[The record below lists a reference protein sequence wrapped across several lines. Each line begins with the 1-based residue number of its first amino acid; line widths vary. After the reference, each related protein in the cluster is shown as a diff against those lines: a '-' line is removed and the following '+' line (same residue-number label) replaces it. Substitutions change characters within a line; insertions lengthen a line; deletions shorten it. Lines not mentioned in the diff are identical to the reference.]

1 MKKYILIIAVLLI
14 SYNGFTQETGEKKL
28 GAWYTL
34 AGSHKISNKVSIT
47 TLGQLRFYNATD
59 NLGIGLALAS
69 VNYKFYPQLTGSIGY
84 MRLKI
89 DKTFE
94 DLAEENDINENRL
107 FEQIIFTDKI
117 GKVNIKHRYM
127 LEHRF
132 LDLGSKTDFQQRMR
146 YRLQFIIPLSKKLFI
161 NAYDEIILNLQG
173 NLFSQNRLYGALG
186 YKFNKNLNLQLG
198 YLKHRFQTKSFDR
211 LQVGVFLKT
220 DFRKKK

>member
-1 MKKYILIIAVLLI
+1 MKIYILIIAALLI

-28 GAWYTL
+28 GAWYTF

-47 TLGQLRFYNATD
+47 TLGQLRLYNAAD
-59 NLGIGLALAS
+59 NLELGLALAS
-69 VNYKFYPQLTGSIGY
+69 VNYKFNPQLTGSFGY
-84 MRLKI
+84 AHLKI

-107 FEQIIFTDKI
+107 FEQIIFTNKI
-117 GKVNIKHRYM
+117 GKVNIKHRYI

-132 LDLGSKTDFQQRMR
+132 LDLGSKTDFQQRIR
-146 YRLQFIIPLSKKLFI
+146 YSLQFIIPLSKKIFI

-186 YKFNKNLNLQLG
+186 YKFNKNLNLQMG
-198 YLKHRFQTKSFDR
+198 YLKHRFQTKAFDR

>member
-1 MKKYILIIAVLLI
+1 MKKYILIIAAILI

-28 GAWYTL
+28 GAWYTFV
-34 AGSHKISNKVSIT
+34 GSHKISNKVSIT
-47 TLGQLRFYNATD
+47 TLGQLRLYKAAD
-59 NLGIGLALAS
+59 NFQLGLAWAS
-69 VNYKFYPQLTGSIGY
+69 VNYKFNPKLTGSFGY

-94 DLAEENDINENRL
+94 ELAEENYINENRL

-146 YRLQFIIPLSKKLFI
+146 YRLQFIIPLSKKIFI
-161 NAYDEIILNLQG
+161 NAFDEIILNLQG
-173 NLFSQNRLYGALG
+173 NLFSQNRLSGALG
-186 YKFNKNLNLQLG
+186 YKFNKNLNLQMG
-198 YLKHRFQTKSFDR
+198 YLKQSFQTKAFDR

-220 DFRKKK
+220 DFSKKK